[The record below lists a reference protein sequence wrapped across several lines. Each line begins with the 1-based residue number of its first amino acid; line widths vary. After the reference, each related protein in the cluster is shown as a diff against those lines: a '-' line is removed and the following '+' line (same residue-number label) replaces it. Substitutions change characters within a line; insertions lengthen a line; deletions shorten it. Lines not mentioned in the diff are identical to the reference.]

1 MKDLTLV
8 IPAKNEWLSLPK
20 VLEELK
26 KYKCQILIV
35 LHKTDIR
42 TIKSVKKY
50 NHKII
55 KQHHNG
61 YGDAII
67 EGVNSV
73 QTKYFCIFNADG
85 SFNPNDLS
93 IMIKKIKLG
102 SDFVFA
108 TRYLKKGGSDDDT
121 IITFIG
127 NKIFTLIGKIFFK
140 IRQQCRLIF
149 LSPIFEDLKNRK
161 SLGIVKFNLLSK
173 NFKVNF
179 IALGGIN
186 YSNLNKVFTSKSVG
200 IAGIRILGDLRILRK
215 TSQTKLLNN

>member
-1 MKDLTLV
+1 MENNYKIFIYADKLTNQSKL
-8 IPAKNEWLSLPK
+8 INF
-20 VLEELK
+20 
-26 KYKCQILIV
+26 KYKNLSIIYRDHESAKIENLLQLSNFCKSKHISFF
-35 LHKTDIR
+35 LHYNLKYLKNNFSGIY
-42 TIKSVKKY
+42 IPSYVKK
-50 NHKII
+50 
-55 KQHHNG
+55 
-61 YGDAII
+61 
-67 EGVNSV
+67 
-73 QTKYFCIFNADG
+73 FIFTN
-85 SFNPNDLS
+85 
-93 IMIKKIKLG
+93 KIKIG
-102 SDFVFA
+102 SA
-108 TRYLKKGGSDDDT
+108 HNYKE
-121 IITFIG
+121 
-127 NKIFTLIGKIFFK
+127 IFFK